1 MPKFGPISR
10 PQLIR
15 NLRALGFEGPY
26 SGGNHQYM
34 VRGELRLRIPNPH
47 KGDIGRPLLA
57 DLLAQAGITREEWER
72 L

>member
-34 VRGELRLRIPNPH
+34 VRGELRLSVPNPH
-47 KGDIGRPLLA
+47 KGDISRPLLA
-57 DLLAQAGITREEWER
+57 DLLVQAGITREEWER

>member
-10 PQLIR
+10 LQLVR

-34 VRGELRLRIPNPH
+34 VRGELRLRISNPH
-47 KGDIGRPLLA
+47 TGDIGQPLLA
-57 DLLAQAGITREEWER
+57 DLLAQAGITHEEWEH

>member
-26 SGGNHQYM
+26 SGGNRQYM
-34 VRGELRLRIPNPH
+34 VRAELRLRIPNSQ